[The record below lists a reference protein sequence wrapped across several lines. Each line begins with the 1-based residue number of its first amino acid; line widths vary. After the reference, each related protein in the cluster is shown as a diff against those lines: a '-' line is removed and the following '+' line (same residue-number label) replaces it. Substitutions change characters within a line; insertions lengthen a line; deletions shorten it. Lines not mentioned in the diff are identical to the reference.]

1 MSESRLQAVLT
12 RLLQGGLANVGLR
25 GATLALRFVLGFYII
40 SFLGLKASGIYG
52 LSIGAIG
59 IVPAALGWGFNYF
72 LAREVV
78 GLTPDAAAPLVR
90 DRLRVTLLSLA
101 AATALLAVVW
111 LARGL
116 PITPTYLLVLALL
129 WLETIALDVYMPL
142 IGLEL
147 AWQANLVVFLR
158 SAAWVP
164 VVVGLGLIR
173 PVWRT
178 LDTVLSGWIVGHLL
192 SLVLLYAMLRRWPI
206 VEGLRAKGEP
216 LSVLARLRRSW
227 YIYLSDLGL
236 VGLSYLD
243 RFIVTFVLGLA
254 ATGVYSFYWSITFA
268 LQTLVATAV
277 VQVAL
282 PRLLR
287 AFRAGPGEFRH
298 ALGAEMAKTLL
309 FSGALAVMI
318 SAAVELIFLVSPRR
332 FPEDHALLLLLL
344 AAATA
349 RSCAELLNVAI
360 ASSGRDRTYA
370 VTNVLGIVLTVGFN
384 VVLLRAIGLAGAALG
399 SLLTALVLGSIRF
412 AYIRRWLRVRQP
424 GPSAAE

>member
-1 MSESRLQAVLT
+1 MAESRGRALLT
-12 RLLQGGLANVGLR
+12 RLVQGGLANVGLR
-25 GATLALRFVLGFYII
+25 AATLGLRFVLGFYVI
-40 SFLGLKASGIYG
+40 SFLGLEAAGVYG
-52 LSIGAIG
+52 LAVGAVG

-78 GLTPDAAAPLVR
+78 GLTPDVAAPLIR

-101 AATALLAVVW
+101 VATAGLAVIW
-111 LARGL
+111 FALGFA
-116 PITPTYLLVLALL
+116 ITPTYLLILALL

-147 AWQANLVVFLR
+147 AWQANLVVFMR

-164 VVVGLGLIR
+164 VVIGLGVLH
-173 PVWRT
+173 PSWRT
-178 LDTVLSGWIVGHLL
+178 LDAVLIGWITGHLL
-192 SLVLLYAMLRRWPI
+192 SLALLTAMLRRWPI
-206 VEGLRAKGEP
+206 LQGLRGEGER
-216 LSVLARLRRSW
+216 LSLIARLRRSW
-227 YIYLSDLGL
+227 FIYLSDLGL

-243 RFIVTFVLGLA
+243 RFIVKFVLGLA

-282 PRLLR
+282 PRMLR
-287 AFRAGPGEFRH
+287 AFRAGPDEFRH
-298 ALGAEMAKTLL
+298 ALAAEMRKTLIY
-309 FSGALAVMI
+309 SGALAVLI
-318 SAAVELIFLVSPRR
+318 SVGVELIFALSPRK
-332 FPEDHALLLLLL
+332 FPENRELLLLLL

-370 VTNVLGIVLTVGFN
+370 VTNVLGIVLTIGFN
-384 VVLLRAIGLAGAALG
+384 LLLLRTVGLAGAALG
-399 SLLTALVLGSIRF
+399 ALLTALVLGLIRF
-412 AYIRRWLRVRQP
+412 AHIRRWLRDP
-424 GPSAAE
+424 PLATSNAS